1 MTAGTDLSS
10 DAQDRVARDDKDL
23 VEEAATN
30 LCNFRKFDYLL
41 TPPTF
46 IQLTLFPYQRS
57 TLRHLT

>member
-1 MTAGTDLSS
+1 MFS
-10 DAQDRVARDDKDL
+10 DAQDRVARDHKDL
-23 VEEAATN
+23 VGEAASN
-30 LCNFRKFDYLL
+30 DLCNFRKSNYLL